1 MAKFTDKA
9 EATPRRRSQSSGPMR
24 MAQPLATKV
33 ATKGETSDCRSN
45 EELATS
51 LGTSVATIMTH
62 LKNTSLDGNIAV
74 PHDVWE
80 ALLDINNVGKDLM
93 SREE

>member
-1 MAKFTDKA
+1 MSALLGLD
-9 EATPRRRSQSSGPMR
+9 SGPMSVP
-24 MAQPLATKV
+24 QHQATA
-33 ATKGETSDCRSN
+33 ATMEETSDGRSN

-93 SREE
+93 SREEK